1 MKKYDY
7 RREFM
12 NMNLEE
18 LKEILIS
25 LKAEW
30 DKWFINPF
38 GEEEANKVWKKIVY
52 VEHKIEKLEKL
63 ELAQ

>member
-1 MKKYDY
+1 MSYMKKYDY

-18 LKEILIS
+18 LKERLIS

-30 DKWFINPF
+30 DKWFVRPF
-38 GEEEANKVWKKIVY
+38 GDEEADKVWRKITY
-52 VEHKIEKLEKL
+52 VKQKIEKLKL
-63 ELAQ
+63 AR